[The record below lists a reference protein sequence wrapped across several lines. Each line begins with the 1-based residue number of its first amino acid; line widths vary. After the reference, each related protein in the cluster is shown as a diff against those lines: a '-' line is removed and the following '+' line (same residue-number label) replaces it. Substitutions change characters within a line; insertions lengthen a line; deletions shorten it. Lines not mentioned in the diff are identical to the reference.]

1 MGLSLKSLT
10 SSVLHVLRKSGKKV
24 RENEIRYIEQLVGIY
39 AVGDGSHP
47 RRVTS
52 VWTPTR
58 YNGEQP

>member
-1 MGLSLKSLT
+1 MGLSLKSRT
-10 SSVLHVLRKSGKKV
+10 SSVLLRKSGKKV

-52 VWTPTR
+52 VWTSTR
-58 YNGEQP
+58 YNGEQS